1 MHTTQFDE
9 LVDLFGTMKDEQ
21 IELREQLDAMREQ
34 VALLSEALTSSVP
47 AIGQEYGKVQV

>member
-1 MHTTQFDE
+1 MPTTQFDE

-34 VALLSEALTSSVP
+34 VALLSEALISSVP
-47 AIGQEYGKVQV
+47 ANGPEYENV